1 MNADTIWPVV
11 FLGAVIAMVAMRI
24 SARKNKAL
32 FLPDYQ
38 RAVRFVDGSF
48 VDVMGPGSYHPN
60 GKREQITVVDIR
72 PQPIVVERVLYQ
84 DATQAPS
91 VISIGAELV
100 IADPCQ
106 AITKLKNLVNDSIA
120 IIRDE
125 LRGIVS
131 KRIADS
137 VPEARSKLEADIAA
151 GLNTHLSRF
160 GIRLQNVEVTELWS
174 RTINPPMMMGA
185 N

>member
-1 MNADTIWPVV
+1 MNTDNIWPVV
-11 FLGAVIAMVAMRI
+11 FLGAVIASLTLRI
-24 SARKNKAL
+24 SARKNKRIYI
-32 FLPDYQ
+32 PDYQ

-48 VDVMGPGSYHPN
+48 VDVLGPGSYQPD
-60 GKREQITVVDIR
+60 GKREQITVVDMR
-72 PQPIVVERVLYQ
+72 PQPIVLERVFYQ

-106 AITKLKNLVNDSIA
+106 AITKLKNLANDSIA

-125 LRGIVS
+125 LRITVS
-131 KRIADS
+131 KRIAD
-137 VPEARSKLEADIAA
+137 VAAEARGKMGTDIAES
-151 GLNTHLSRF
+151 LNTQLIKF
-160 GIRLQNVEVTELWS
+160 GVQVKNVEVTELWS
-174 RTINPPMMMGA
+174 RPVNPAMIMGA